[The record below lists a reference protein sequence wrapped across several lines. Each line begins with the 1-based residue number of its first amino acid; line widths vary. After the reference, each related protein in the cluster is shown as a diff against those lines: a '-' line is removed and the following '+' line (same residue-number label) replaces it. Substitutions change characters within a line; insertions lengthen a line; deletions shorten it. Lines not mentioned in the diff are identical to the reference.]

1 MKRLYPIFARLEGLK
16 IVVVGGGRVAQRKV
30 ESLLESGAEIL
41 VISPELTADLTKRFE
56 QGEIKVLQRPYNK
69 GDLADAWLVIAATG
83 NKTIDEAI
91 STEAKDN
98 RILCNVVDD
107 TQLCSFQVP
116 SLLSQG
122 NLQIAV
128 STGGASP
135 ALAKRIREKLEEE
148 FGVYYEDFLTGIS
161 ELRSHVKA
169 KYSQDQEKRRSILE
183 SFPET
188 KCLEFLRE
196 GKKGEFRELLEKW
209 KNM

>member
-1 MKRLYPIFARLEGLK
+1 M
-16 IVVVGGGRVAQRKV
+16 AQRKV